1 MKKMYIAPEFK
12 FWSAEE
18 LNSIEAKM
26 SGASSSMIG
35 DKSRPYKF
43 AASTTITINGLMDY
57 WLKCTIDGAAKFT
70 FEISQESEVAIYRS
84 ANNLLDSF
92 AVESGYYIFYKNS
105 EISNGENT
113 YLIRLRGNSATTTVF
128 TVLARKNR
136 DEISRVATDKVIKW
150 TPVSESV
157 KPESI
162 FSYKWIYY
170 AKGKMLHIMK
180 SMVDDDKGL
189 KILDGASFL
198 AEAALP
204 SLSKISSIAKLIEK
218 YGEKAV
224 IRAISPICKWGQS
237 LGLTYLL
244 SIRTQLKTEI
254 DRLGEYNSST
264 NSYPSDK
271 GIRVDL
277 YYIRTEHPEAV
288 TKVELWDGITVYGAN
303 GIVGQWDFVSGEK

>member
-1 MKKMYIAPEFK
+1 
-12 FWSAEE
+12 
-18 LNSIEAKM
+18 
-26 SGASSSMIG
+26 
-35 DKSRPYKF
+35 
-43 AASTTITINGLMDY
+43 
-57 WLKCTIDGAAKFT
+57 
-70 FEISQESEVAIYRS
+70 
-84 ANNLLDSF
+84 
-92 AVESGYYIFYKNS
+92 
-105 EISNGENT
+105 
-113 YLIRLRGNSATTTVF
+113 
-128 TVLARKNR
+128 
-136 DEISRVATDKVIKW
+136 
-150 TPVSESV
+150 
-157 KPESI
+157 
-162 FSYKWIYY
+162 
-170 AKGKMLHIMK
+170 MLHIMK